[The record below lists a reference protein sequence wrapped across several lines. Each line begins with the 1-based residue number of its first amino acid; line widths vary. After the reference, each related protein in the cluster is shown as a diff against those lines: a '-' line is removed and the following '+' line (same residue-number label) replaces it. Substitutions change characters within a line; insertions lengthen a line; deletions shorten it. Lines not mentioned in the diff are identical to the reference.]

1 MVKGCM
7 SKVTMQQVRSPV
19 AFVES
24 ILSPLLIP
32 WVLYDPVRPA
42 PHPDEIMACWT
53 MPHQQHSMIQPPRA
67 YVWAWHL
74 PNICLHEHCIDGH
87 CHWTIFTRLA
97 EIWSSSRNEP
107 KALAA
112 SGFWRRI
119 VLIAFHILSTDLPIL
134 MYSEITSHLQ
144 DVPLGYFQ
152 HLLYQEP
159 NFFSS
164 FVLSWQSTCHQTSL
178 HWPWECQP
186 LWKLQSHKL
195 DLHALEEHH

>member
-1 MVKGCM
+1 
-7 SKVTMQQVRSPV
+7 MQRVRSPV
-19 AFVES
+19 AFVGS

-87 CHWTIFTRLA
+87 RHWTIFTRLVA
-97 EIWSSSRNEP
+97 IWSSSRNEP

-144 DVPLGYFQ
+144 DVPLGYFSIPFIKSPTSSL
-152 HLLYQEP
+152 LLY
-159 NFFSS
+159 FLGK
-164 FVLSWQSTCHQTSL
+164 VLVIKLLHIDFGNVNLCGSCNHISL
-178 HWPWECQP
+178 IYTP
-186 LWKLQSHKL
+186 
-195 DLHALEEHH
+195 

>member
-32 WVLYDPVRPA
+32 WVLYDLVRPA
-42 PHPDEIMACWT
+42 LHPDEIMACWT

-134 MYSEITSHLQ
+134 MHSEITSHLQ
-144 DVPLGYFQ
+144 DVPLGYFSIPFIKSPTSSL
-152 HLLYQEP
+152 LLY
-159 NFFSS
+159 FLGK
-164 FVLSWQSTCHQTSL
+164 VLVIKLLHIDFGNVNLCGSCNHISL
-178 HWPWECQP
+178 IYTP
-186 LWKLQSHKL
+186 
-195 DLHALEEHH
+195 